1 MSVSN
6 AEFAWPGGDRP
17 GQPAFQ
23 CEPPD
28 RVVEAIREALA
39 PSFPP
44 VMEPD
49 ARFGALRMP
58 EGPVGRYRLTTPG
71 GSWFVRVS
79 SRWGNPELER
89 SITSHLASHGVGVSA
104 LLVAGRPLRW
114 NGHIFRVDV
123 RPMIVG
129 RHFDGSADDLSRLA
143 STLAACHRALGAF
156 SGAPAVR
163 AAASVRNGRLA
174 TIRDLIVAALERDA
188 FSVFAERAS
197 WAAEHRDWLS
207 AMTKQFDPRL
217 EEYPHAQCVHG
228 EIHPGNVVFRSNGGA
243 AVLLDFEESVH
254 VFAPAA
260 WDLAFLVQRFCL
272 RDDPPPSIR
281 RQRLA
286 VVADAYGSPLPGL
299 ATMMRQAAW
308 CSIAAIVDLRM
319 SQGAVTPTDEYDKFV
334 RLERQSRA
342 FEGVL

>member
-17 GQPAFQ
+17 GQPAFH

-28 RVVEAIREALA
+28 AVVEAIRRALA

-49 ARFGALRMP
+49 ARLGALRMP
-58 EGPVGRYRLTTPG
+58 AGPVGRYRLTTSG

-89 SITSHLASHGVGVSA
+89 SITSHLVRHGVSVGA
-104 LLVAGRPLRW
+104 LLVAGRPLQW
-114 NGHIFRVDV
+114 NGQVFRVDV

-129 RHFDGSADDLSRLA
+129 RHFDGSAGDLCRLA
-143 STLAACHRALGAF
+143 STVAACHRALVDF
-156 SGAPAVR
+156 CGAPAVR

-174 TIRDLIVAALERDA
+174 KIRDLIAAALESDA
-188 FSVFAERAS
+188 FGVFAERAS
-197 WAAEHRDWLS
+197 WATDHRDWLD
-207 AMTKQFDPRL
+207 AMTEEFEPRL
-217 EEYPHAQCVHG
+217 DEYPHAQCLHG
-228 EIHPGNVVFRSNGGA
+228 EIHPGNVVFRSTDGA
-243 AVLLDFEESVH
+243 AVLVDFEESVQ
-254 VFAPAA
+254 VFAPPA

-272 RDDPPPSIR
+272 WDDPSPSIR
-281 RQRLA
+281 RQRLS
-286 VVADAYGSPLPGL
+286 VVADAYGSPLPRL
-299 ATMMRQAAW
+299 AATMRQAAW
-308 CSIAAIVDLRM
+308 FSMAAIVDLRM